1 MCHCCCGNPWHAGY
15 PLMWGGRPW
24 APWAGPPGRSDRPER
39 KDWLEA
45 YKKDLQAKLAE
56 VEDELARAQT

>member
-1 MCHCCCGNPWHAGY
+1 
-15 PLMWGGRPW
+15 MWGGRPW